1 MSVTTD
7 IQAGNETP
15 DAIASRVRAFIPA
28 TAMVVLVVVGS
39 LIPLLR
45 NPVFY
50 YWDDTA
56 AVAVGVWQRIP
67 AALLSGELPFLQ
79 LDMWRGGNL
88 IAEAA
93 TGMWNPVMLGL
104 MFVTHPID
112 NLAAAI
118 TICKIALFVITA
130 LGVYRL
136 ARGYGAD
143 RWMSALAGTML
154 PLSGWA
160 LFIDGSSWI
169 NGSAITAFTPWAWWA
184 LRRAFRK
191 GFTPWS
197 IVVAVACGYLLTSV
211 GNPYGLLTILVTYI
225 AIAVEAIV
233 TKRAKALWW
242 LIAIGAITLALSVV
256 VYLPFLL
263 TSSVGFRANSE
274 IMNDEFLAVS
284 VSNLLG
290 MSTPSYLPYIR
301 MFGLPEIRTPAMYL
315 AWFLLPIL
323 PWLRWRVT
331 RERFLALSSVFVFG
345 GLFLLLVLGPSQ
357 FLMFRWPAR
366 LTPFLY
372 LAVVVA
378 FAVFASKGFARDRF
392 GLRVTISITAVMVG
406 AWLAASDVPR
416 LVFWHVLSIVG
427 VLALGAVFLRWFR
440 GSTKKA
446 FALLAAGMIV
456 FLGMQMAMVRG
467 NVNVAQYDLPT
478 SRAVLQD
485 GIGQR
490 YQGVT
495 VQIANPMGTFDRR
508 PEGGWSDMLIG
519 TQFAIA
525 GVDATNS
532 YSGIGY
538 NELDSAMCMT
548 YNGSTCPALW
558 TALWE
563 RPDGAPAILADLLGA
578 QTVVLQKDFVEEPQT
593 PEGWSIAETT
603 EYATVYVRDDTST
616 GDGTVTWS
624 DADILSDTRVDT
636 TGEDVEFSAVDGS
649 SVVFGRIAWPGYSAT
664 VDGRPLEVGAGPAG
678 LLEVQL
684 PVDVEDGT
692 LELRFTPPGLNIGLA
707 ATAVGAAGLMGL
719 LVFMFLMVRKKSN
732 G

>member
-1 MSVTTD
+1 MTTVSD
-7 IQAGNETP
+7 PRAGTEPVAESTGTRLRRFAP
-15 DAIASRVRAFIPA
+15 AS
-28 TAMVVLVVVGS
+28 AMVLLVVVGS

-79 LDMWRGGNL
+79 VDMWRGGNL

-104 MFVTHPID
+104 MFLTHPLD

-118 TICKIALFVITA
+118 TICKIALFVIAA
-130 LGVYRL
+130 LGIYRL

-143 RWMSALAGTML
+143 RWMSALAGTVL

-184 LRRAFRK
+184 LRRAMLK
-191 GFTPWS
+191 GFAPWS
-197 IVVAVACGYLLTSV
+197 IVVAVLCGYLLTSV
-211 GNPYGLLTILVTYI
+211 GNPYGLLTILVAYI
-225 AIAVEAIV
+225 AVAVEMIV
-233 TKRAKALWW
+233 TRRAKALWW
-242 LIAIGAITLALSVV
+242 LIATGAITLALSIV
-256 VYLPFLL
+256 VYLPFLM
-263 TSSVGFRANSE
+263 TSSVGFRANSG
-274 IMNDEFLAVS
+274 ISNDEFLAVS
-284 VSNLLG
+284 LSNLLG

-323 PWLRWRVT
+323 PWLRWRMS
-331 RERFLALSSVFVFG
+331 RERLLPLTSVFVFG
-345 GLFLLLVLGPSQ
+345 GIFLLLVLGPSQ

-366 LTPFLY
+366 LIPFLY
-372 LAVVVA
+372 LAVIVA

-392 GLRVTISITAVMVG
+392 GMRVALSITAVMVG

-416 LVFWHVLSIVG
+416 VVFWHVLSIVG
-427 VLALGAVFLRWFR
+427 VLALGAIFLRWFR
-440 GSTKKA
+440 RSSRGA
-446 FALLAAGMIV
+446 FVILALGMIA
-456 FLGMQMAMVRG
+456 FLGMQMAMVKG
-467 NVNVAQYDLPT
+467 NVNVAQYNLPT
-478 SRAVLQD
+478 SRAVLQE
-485 GIGQR
+485 GIGER

-495 VQIANPMGTFDRR
+495 VQVANPMGTFDRT

-538 NELDSAMCMT
+538 TALDTEMCMT
-548 YNGSTCPALW
+548 YNGSTCPNLW
-558 TALWE
+558 NVLWE
-563 RPDGAPAILADLLGA
+563 RPDGAPDTLANLLGA
-578 QTVVLQKDFVEEPQT
+578 QTVVLQKDFVEDPQT
-593 PEGWSIAETT
+593 PEGWHVEEETD
-603 EYATVYVRDDTST
+603 YATVYVRDAPILD
-616 GDGTVTWS
+616 GGTVTWT
-624 DADILSDTRVDT
+624 DADVTSDVRVGS
-636 TGEDVEFSAVDGS
+636 TGEDVAFSADDAS
-649 SVVFGRIAWPGYSAT
+649 SIVFARVAWPGYSAT
-664 VDGRPLEVGAGPAG
+664 VDGQRVEVGPGPAG
-678 LLEVQL
+678 LLEAQI
-684 PVDVEDGT
+684 PAGVDSGT
-692 LELRFTPPGLNIGLA
+692 LELRFTPPGLSIGLIGMALGLVGLVIVVLLA
-707 ATAVGAAGLMGL
+707 ARRRNAG
-719 LVFMFLMVRKKSN
+719 
-732 G
+732 